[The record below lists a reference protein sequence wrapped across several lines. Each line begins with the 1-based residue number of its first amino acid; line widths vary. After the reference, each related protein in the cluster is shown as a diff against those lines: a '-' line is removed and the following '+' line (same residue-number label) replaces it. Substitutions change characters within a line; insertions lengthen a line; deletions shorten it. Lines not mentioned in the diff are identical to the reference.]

1 MKSLIQSEFKE
12 IGLEDMLSQL
22 GEDMTKDI
30 LSSFMC
36 PQNED
41 VQKFLKEKAIL
52 FSQKEISKT
61 YLVFWEAKES
71 KFGKGQKELVGYYA
85 IGHKPIKIPR
95 ETPLGRMTSSKWR
108 EICRIANERSSSTE
122 CILSSHMI
130 GQLGKNYCNA
140 NNHLISGK
148 DLLQMALQK
157 IVEIRKLAGGKVVF
171 LECEDEEKIQ
181 APLSRGKFFY
191 SANNSFPRPAVYL
204 APAAKPFSSVSAI
217 KSFSNS
223 SAVK

>member
-36 PQNED
+36 PQNKD

-71 KFGKGQKELVGYYA
+71 KFGKSQKELVGYYA
-85 IGHKPIKIPR
+85 IGHKPIKIHR

-108 EICRIANERSSSTE
+108 ELCRIANERSSSTE
-122 CILSSHMI
+122 CVLSSHLI
-130 GQLGKNYCNA
+130 GQLGKNYYNA
-140 NNHLISGK
+140 NNHLISGN
-148 DLLQMALQK
+148 DLLQMALKK

-171 LECEDEEKIQ
+171 LECEDEEKI
-181 APLSRGKFFY
+181 LKFYENNGFEVFGKRNLDGDETDIKG
-191 SANNSFPRPAVYL
+191 SYL
-204 APAAKPFSSVSAI
+204 MQLYRYLE
-217 KSFSNS
+217 
-223 SAVK
+223 